1 MNNLGVKLNEGTVK
15 TIPSYEVAEMMN
27 KQHWEVLRML
37 EGYEPS
43 KGSKSRRVVGIIPI
57 LTNNNVVVSDYF
69 IESTYKDS
77 SGKQN
82 KYYECSK
89 LGCDMLANKMTGEK
103 GILFTARYVKKF
115 NEMEKTINSNDQLKS
130 QLLLSIYNGGQDGI
144 LAAKQ
149 LTDLEVQE
157 ATKPLYR
164 EISHKEDV
172 IVGLVED
179 IDLATKRQRIKQI
192 INHNANG
199 RFSERYG
206 LLYKEFQDKYHIDIK
221 RRMNNLELKSMITNK
236 EGKDVKVTNKIKTN
250 QMEYIDKI
258 LCMTPQLYEIACKV
272 FENDVEELMKEWKN
286 II

>member
-1 MNNLGVKLNEGTVK
+1 MNNLEVRLNEGTVK
-15 TIPSYEVAEMMN
+15 TIPSYEVAEMMRRAHA
-27 KQHWEVLRML
+27 KVIRML
-37 EGYEPS
+37 EGD
-43 KGSKSRRVVGIIPI
+43 KSHVGIIPT
-57 LTNNNVVVSDYF
+57 LTEAQLGVSDYF
-69 IESTYKDS
+69 IEGTYKDT

-82 KYYECSK
+82 KYYECTK
-89 LGCDMLANKMTGEK
+89 LGCDMLANKMSGEK
-103 GILFTARYVKKF
+103 GILFTAKYVKKF
-115 NEMEKTINSNDQLKS
+115 NEMEKIINSNDQLKS

-164 EISHKEDV
+164 EINHKEDV

-221 RRMNNLELKSMITNK
+221 RRMNNLELKSIITNK

>member
-1 MNNLGVKLNEGTVK
+1 MNNLEVKLNEGTAQ
-15 TIPSYEVAEMMN
+15 TISSREVAKMMEVRHDNLMN
-27 KQHWEVLRML
+27 KIEKHTAILQKVNDL
-37 EGYEPS
+37 
-43 KGSKSRRVVGIIPI
+43 KIKVVD
-57 LTNNNVVVSDYF
+57 LWQLS
-69 IESTYKDS
+69 SYKDAK
-77 SGKQN
+77 GETRKEYQVT
-82 KYYECSK
+82 KK
-89 LGCDMLANKMTGEK
+89 GCEFLAHKTTGEK
-103 GILFTARYVKKF
+103 GDIFTIRYMDRF
-115 NEMEKTINSNDQLKS
+115 EEMEKIINSNEQLKS

-157 ATKPLYR
+157 ATKPLYK
-164 EISHKEDV
+164 EINHKEDV

-221 RRMNNLELKSMITNK
+221 RRMNNLELKSIITNK

>member
-1 MNNLGVKLNEGTVK
+1 MNNLEVKLNEGTAQ
-15 TIPSYEVAEMMN
+15 TISSREVAKMMEVRHDNLMN
-27 KQHWEVLRML
+27 KIEKHTAILQKVNDL
-37 EGYEPS
+37 
-43 KGSKSRRVVGIIPI
+43 KIKVVD
-57 LTNNNVVVSDYF
+57 LWQLS
-69 IESTYKDS
+69 SYKDTK
-77 SGKQN
+77 GETRKEYQVT
-82 KYYECSK
+82 KK
-89 LGCDMLANKMTGEK
+89 GCEFLAHKTTGEK
-103 GILFTARYVKKF
+103 GDIFTIRYMDRF
-115 NEMEKTINSNDQLKS
+115 EEMEKIINSNEQLKS

-157 ATKPLYR
+157 ATKPLYK
-164 EISHKEDV
+164 EINHKEDV

-221 RRMNNLELKSMITNK
+221 RRMNNLELKSIITNK

>member
-1 MNNLGVKLNEGTVK
+1 MNNLEVRLNESIVK
-15 TIPSYEVAEMMN
+15 TIPSYEVAKMMD

-43 KGSKSRRVVGIIPI
+43 KGSKSRRVVGIIPT
-57 LTNNNVVVSDYF
+57 LTDNNVVASDYF
-69 IESTYKDS
+69 IESTYKDT

-82 KYYECSK
+82 KYYECTK

-130 QLLLSIYNGGQDGI
+130 QLLLSIYNWGQDGI

-164 EISHKEDV
+164 EINHKEDV

-221 RRMNNLELKSMITNK
+221 RRMNNLELKSIIANK
-236 EGKDVKVTNKIKTN
+236 EGKNIKVTNKIKTN

-258 LCMTPQLYEIACKV
+258 LCMTPHLYEIACKV
-272 FENDVEELMKEWKN
+272 FENDVEEIMKEWKN

>member
-1 MNNLGVKLNEGTVK
+1 MNNLEVKLNEGTAQ
-15 TIPSYEVAEMMN
+15 TISSREVAKMMEVRHDNLMN
-27 KQHWEVLRML
+27 KIEKHTAILQKVNDL
-37 EGYEPS
+37 
-43 KGSKSRRVVGIIPI
+43 KIKVVD
-57 LTNNNVVVSDYF
+57 LWQLS
-69 IESTYKDS
+69 SYKDTK
-77 SGKQN
+77 GETRKEYQVT
-82 KYYECSK
+82 KK
-89 LGCDMLANKMTGEK
+89 GCEFLAHKTTGEK
-103 GILFTARYVKKF
+103 GDIFTIRYMDRF
-115 NEMEKTINSNDQLKS
+115 EEMEKIINSNEQLKS

-164 EISHKEDV
+164 EINHKEDV

-221 RRMNNLELKSMITNK
+221 RRMNNLELKSIIANK
-236 EGKDVKVTNKIKTN
+236 EGKNIKVTNKIKTN

>member
-1 MNNLGVKLNEGTVK
+1 MNNLEVRLNESTVK
-15 TIPSYEVAEMMN
+15 TIPSYEVAKMMEREHS
-27 KQHWEVLRML
+27 KVLKML
-37 EGYEPS
+37 EGETY
-43 KGSKSRRVVGIIPI
+43 KDGRTKVVGIIPV
-57 LTNNNVVVSDYF
+57 LTEARTRVSDYF
-69 IESTYKDS
+69 IESTYKDA
-77 SGKQN
+77 SGKTN
-82 KYYECSK
+82 KCYECTK
-89 LGCDMLANKMTGEK
+89 LGCDILANKMTGEK

-164 EISHKEDV
+164 EINHKEDV

-221 RRMNNLELKSMITNK
+221 RRMNNLELKSIITNK

>member
-1 MNNLGVKLNEGTVK
+1 MNNLEVRLNESIVK
-15 TIPSYEVAEMMN
+15 TIPSYEVAEMMGRAH
-27 KQHWEVLRML
+27 KEVLKML
-37 EGYEPS
+37 EGQKRPDGTY
-43 KGSKSRRVVGIIPI
+43 KHVGIIPT
-57 LTNNNVVVSDYF
+57 LLSGQFHLADYF
-69 IESTYKDS
+69 IESTYKDT
-77 SGKQN
+77 SGKTN
-82 KYYECSK
+82 KCYECTK

-164 EISHKEDV
+164 EINHKEDV

-221 RRMNNLELKSMITNK
+221 RRMNNLELKSIITNK
-236 EGKDVKVTNKIKTN
+236 EGKDIKVTNKIKTN

>member
-1 MNNLGVKLNEGTVK
+1 MNNLEVRLNEGTVK

-69 IESTYKDS
+69 IENTYKDA

-89 LGCDMLANKMTGEK
+89 LGCDMLANKMSGEK
-103 GILFTARYVKKF
+103 GILFTAKYVKKF
-115 NEMEKTINSNDQLKS
+115 NAMEKLINSNDQLKS

-164 EISHKEDV
+164 EINHKEDV

-221 RRMNNLELKSMITNK
+221 RRMNNLEPKSIITNK
-236 EGKDVKVTNKIKTN
+236 EGKDVKITNKIKTN

>member
-1 MNNLGVKLNEGTVK
+1 MNNLEVRLNEGTVK
-15 TIPSYEVAEMMN
+15 TIPSYEVAEMMGRVHA
-27 KQHWEVLRML
+27 KVIRML
-37 EGYEPS
+37 EGD
-43 KGSKSRRVVGIIPI
+43 KSHVGIIPT
-57 LTNNNVVVSDYF
+57 LTEAQLGVSDYF
-69 IESTYKDS
+69 IEGTYKDT

-82 KYYECSK
+82 KYYECTK

-164 EISHKEDV
+164 EINHKEDV

-221 RRMNNLELKSMITNK
+221 RRMNNLELKSIITNK

>member
-1 MNNLGVKLNEGTVK
+1 MNNLEVRLNGGTVK
-15 TIPSYEVAEMMN
+15 TIPSYEVAEMMGRAHA
-27 KQHWEVLRML
+27 KVIRML
-37 EGYEPS
+37 EGD
-43 KGSKSRRVVGIIPI
+43 KSHVGIIPT
-57 LTNNNVVVSDYF
+57 LTEAQLGVSDYF
-69 IESTYKDS
+69 IEGTYKDT

-82 KYYECSK
+82 KYYECTK
-89 LGCDMLANKMTGEK
+89 LGCDMLANKMSGEK
-103 GILFTARYVKKF
+103 GILFTAKYVKKF

-130 QLLLSIYNGGQDGI
+130 QLLLSIYNGGQNGV

-164 EISHKEDV
+164 EINHKEDV

-221 RRMNNLELKSMITNK
+221 RRMNNLELKSIITNK
-236 EGKDVKVTNKIKTN
+236 EGKDIKVTNKIKTN

>member
-1 MNNLGVKLNEGTVK
+1 MNNLEVRLNGGTVK
-15 TIPSYEVAEMMN
+15 TIPSYEVAEMMGRAHA
-27 KQHWEVLRML
+27 KVIRML
-37 EGYEPS
+37 EGD
-43 KGSKSRRVVGIIPI
+43 KSHVGIIPT
-57 LTNNNVVVSDYF
+57 LTEAQLGVSDYF
-69 IESTYKDS
+69 IEGTYKDT

-82 KYYECSK
+82 KYYECTK
-89 LGCDMLANKMTGEK
+89 LGCDMLANKMSGEK
-103 GILFTARYVKKF
+103 GILFTAKYVKKF
-115 NEMEKTINSNDQLKS
+115 NEMEKIINSNDQLKS

-164 EISHKEDV
+164 EINHKEDV

-221 RRMNNLELKSMITNK
+221 RRMNNLELKSIITNN

>member
-1 MNNLGVKLNEGTVK
+1 MNNLEVRLNGGTVK
-15 TIPSYEVAEMMN
+15 TIPSYEVAEMMGRAHA
-27 KQHWEVLRML
+27 KVIRML
-37 EGYEPS
+37 EGD
-43 KGSKSRRVVGIIPI
+43 KSHVGIIPT
-57 LTNNNVVVSDYF
+57 LTEAQLGVSDYF
-69 IESTYKDS
+69 IEGTYKDT

-82 KYYECSK
+82 KYYECTK
-89 LGCDMLANKMTGEK
+89 LGCDMLANKMSGEK
-103 GILFTARYVKKF
+103 GILFTAKYVKKF
-115 NEMEKTINSNDQLKS
+115 NEMEKIINSNDQLKS

-144 LAAKQ
+144 LATKQ

-164 EISHKEDV
+164 EINHKEDV

-199 RFSERYG
+199 KFSERYG

-221 RRMNNLELKSMITNK
+221 RRMNNLELKSIITNK

>member
-1 MNNLGVKLNEGTVK
+1 MNELINRNEKVK
-15 TIPSYEVAEMMN
+15 TISSREVAKMMEVRHDNLMN
-27 KQHWEVLRML
+27 KIEKHTA
-37 EGYEPS
+37 
-43 KGSKSRRVVGIIPI
+43 I
-57 LTNNNVVVSDYF
+57 LQKVTDLKIKVSDLWQAN
-69 IESTYKDS
+69 SYKDS
-77 SGKQN
+77 TGRSLKEYQVT
-82 KYYECSK
+82 KK
-89 LGCDMLANKMTGEK
+89 GCEFLAHKTTGEK
-103 GILFTARYVKKF
+103 GDIFTIRYMDRF
-115 NEMEKTINSNDQLKS
+115 EEMEKIINSNDQLKS

-164 EISHKEDV
+164 EINHKEDV

-221 RRMNNLELKSMITNK
+221 RRMNNLELKSIITNK

>member
-1 MNNLGVKLNEGTVK
+1 MNNLEVRLNGGTVK
-15 TIPSYEVAEMMN
+15 TIPSYEVAEMMGRAHA
-27 KQHWEVLRML
+27 KVIRML
-37 EGYEPS
+37 EGD
-43 KGSKSRRVVGIIPI
+43 KSHVGIIPT
-57 LTNNNVVVSDYF
+57 LTEAQLGVSDYF
-69 IESTYKDS
+69 IEGTYKDT

-82 KYYECSK
+82 KYYECTK
-89 LGCDMLANKMTGEK
+89 LGCDMLANKMSGEK
-103 GILFTARYVKKF
+103 GILFTAKYVKKF

-164 EISHKEDV
+164 EINHKEDV

-221 RRMNNLELKSMITNK
+221 RRMNNLELKSIITNK

>member
-1 MNNLGVKLNEGTVK
+1 MNNLEVKLNGGTVK

-43 KGSKSRRVVGIIPI
+43 KGSKSRRVVGIIPT

-69 IESTYKDS
+69 IENTYKDA

-89 LGCDMLANKMTGEK
+89 LGCDMLANKMSGEK
-103 GILFTARYVKKF
+103 GILFTAKYVKKF
-115 NEMEKTINSNDQLKS
+115 NAMEKLINSNDQLKS

-149 LTDLEVQE
+149 LTNLEVQE
-157 ATKPLYR
+157 ATKPLYK
-164 EISHKEDV
+164 EINHKEDV

-179 IDLATKRQRIKQI
+179 IDLATKRQRIKEI

-221 RRMNNLELKSMITNK
+221 RRMNNLELKSIITNK

>member
-1 MNNLGVKLNEGTVK
+1 MNNLEVRLNGGTVK
-15 TIPSYEVAEMMN
+15 TIPSYEVAEMMGRAHA
-27 KQHWEVLRML
+27 KVIRML
-37 EGYEPS
+37 EGD
-43 KGSKSRRVVGIIPI
+43 KSHVGIIPT
-57 LTNNNVVVSDYF
+57 LTDAQLGVSDYF
-69 IESTYKDS
+69 IEGTYKDT

-82 KYYECSK
+82 KYYECTK
-89 LGCDMLANKMTGEK
+89 LGCDMLANKMSGEK
-103 GILFTARYVKKF
+103 GILFTAKYVKKF
-115 NEMEKTINSNDQLKS
+115 NEIEKIINSNDQLKS

-164 EISHKEDV
+164 EINHKEDV

-221 RRMNNLELKSMITNK
+221 RRMNNLELKSIITNK

>member
-1 MNNLGVKLNEGTVK
+1 MNNLEVRLNGGTVK
-15 TIPSYEVAEMMN
+15 TIPSYEVAEMMGRAHA
-27 KQHWEVLRML
+27 KVIRML
-37 EGYEPS
+37 EGD
-43 KGSKSRRVVGIIPI
+43 KSHVGIIPT
-57 LTNNNVVVSDYF
+57 LTEAQLGVSDYF
-69 IESTYKDS
+69 IEGTYKDT

-82 KYYECSK
+82 KYYECTK
-89 LGCDMLANKMTGEK
+89 LGCDMLANKMSGEK
-103 GILFTARYVKKF
+103 GILFTAKYVKKF
-115 NEMEKTINSNDQLKS
+115 NEMEKIINSNDQLKS

-164 EISHKEDV
+164 EINHKEDV

-199 RFSERYG
+199 KFSERYG

-221 RRMNNLELKSMITNK
+221 RRMNNLELKSIITNK

>member
-1 MNNLGVKLNEGTVK
+1 MNNLEVRLNEGTVK

-69 IESTYKDS
+69 IENTYKDA

-89 LGCDMLANKMTGEK
+89 LGCDMLANKMSGEK
-103 GILFTARYVKKF
+103 GILFTAKYVKKF
-115 NEMEKTINSNDQLKS
+115 NAMEKLINSNDQLKS

-164 EISHKEDV
+164 EINHKEDV

-221 RRMNNLELKSMITNK
+221 RRMNNLELKSIITNK

>member
-1 MNNLGVKLNEGTVK
+1 MNNLEVRLNGGTVK
-15 TIPSYEVAEMMN
+15 TIPSYEVAEMMGRAHA
-27 KQHWEVLRML
+27 KVIRML
-37 EGYEPS
+37 EGD
-43 KGSKSRRVVGIIPI
+43 KSHVGIIPT
-57 LTNNNVVVSDYF
+57 LTEAQLGVSDYF
-69 IESTYKDS
+69 IEGTYKDT

-82 KYYECSK
+82 KYYECTK
-89 LGCDMLANKMTGEK
+89 LGCDMLANKMSGEK
-103 GILFTARYVKKF
+103 GILFTAKYVKKF
-115 NEMEKTINSNDQLKS
+115 NEMEKIINSNDQLKS

-164 EISHKEDV
+164 EINHKEDV

-221 RRMNNLELKSMITNK
+221 RRMNNLELKSIITNK

>member
-1 MNNLGVKLNEGTVK
+1 MNNLEVRLNESTVK
-15 TIPSYEVAEMMN
+15 TIPSYEVAKMMEREHS
-27 KQHWEVLRML
+27 KVLKML
-37 EGYEPS
+37 EGETY
-43 KGSKSRRVVGIIPI
+43 KDGRTKVVGIIPV
-57 LTNNNVVVSDYF
+57 LTEARTRVSDYF
-69 IESTYKDS
+69 IESTYKDA
-77 SGKQN
+77 SGKTN
-82 KYYECSK
+82 KCYECTK
-89 LGCDMLANKMTGEK
+89 LGCDILANKMTGEK

-164 EISHKEDV
+164 EINHKEDV

-221 RRMNNLELKSMITNK
+221 RRMNNLELKSIITNK
-236 EGKDVKVTNKIKTN
+236 EGKNVKITNKIKTN

>member
-1 MNNLGVKLNEGTVK
+1 MNNLEVRLNESIVK
-15 TIPSYEVAEMMN
+15 TIPSYEVAEMMGRSH
-27 KQHWEVLRML
+27 KEVLKML
-37 EGYEPS
+37 EGQKRSDGTY
-43 KGSKSRRVVGIIPI
+43 KHVGIIPT
-57 LTNNNVVVSDYF
+57 LLSGQFHLADYF
-69 IESTYKDS
+69 IESTYKDA
-77 SGKQN
+77 SGKTN
-82 KYYECSK
+82 KCYECTK

-157 ATKPLYR
+157 ATKPLYK
-164 EISHKEDV
+164 EINHKEDV

-221 RRMNNLELKSMITNK
+221 RRMNNLDPKSIITNK

>member
-1 MNNLGVKLNEGTVK
+1 MNNFEVRLNESTVK

-43 KGSKSRRVVGIIPI
+43 KGSKSRRVVGIIPT
-57 LTNNNVVVSDYF
+57 LTDNNVVVSDYF
-69 IESTYKDS
+69 IESAYKDA

-82 KYYECSK
+82 KCYECSK
-89 LGCDMLANKMTGEK
+89 LGCDMLANKITGEK
-103 GILFTARYVKKF
+103 GILFTAKYVKKF
-115 NEMEKTINSNDQLKS
+115 NAMEKLINSNDQLKS

-157 ATKPLYR
+157 ATKPLYK
-164 EISHKEDV
+164 EINHKEDI

-221 RRMNNLELKSMITNK
+221 RRMNNLELKSIITNK
-236 EGKDVKVTNKIKTN
+236 EGKDIKVTNKIKTN

>member
-1 MNNLGVKLNEGTVK
+1 MMNNLEVRLNEGTIK
-15 TIPSYEVAEMMN
+15 TIPSYEVAEMMGRAHA
-27 KQHWEVLRML
+27 KVIRML
-37 EGYEPS
+37 EGD
-43 KGSKSRRVVGIIPI
+43 KSHVGIIPT
-57 LTNNNVVVSDYF
+57 LTEAQLGVSDYF
-69 IESTYKDS
+69 IEGTYKDT

-82 KYYECSK
+82 KYYECTK
-89 LGCDMLANKMTGEK
+89 LGCDMLANKMSGEK
-103 GILFTARYVKKF
+103 GILFTAKYVKKF

-164 EISHKEDV
+164 EINHKEDV

-221 RRMNNLELKSMITNK
+221 RRMNNLELKSIIANK
-236 EGKDVKVTNKIKTN
+236 EGKNIKVTNKIKTN

>member
-1 MNNLGVKLNEGTVK
+1 MNELIPVTQNKNGELLVSARDLHKVLKVEKAFSTWIQVQLENVDAIENEDFFPLKEESTGGR
-15 TIPSYEVAEMMN
+15 PSIDYALKIDIAKEISM
-27 KQHWEVLRML
+27 
-37 EGYEPS
+37 
-43 KGSKSRRVVGIIPI
+43 VVGVSPRTNKETRKISKQVRKYFLECERQLKENKLQ
-57 LTNNNVVVSDYF
+57 LTRK
-69 IESTYKDS
+69 EEL
-77 SGKQN
+77 QL
-82 KYYECSK
+82 K
-89 LGCDMLANKMTGEK
+89 L
-103 GILFTARYVKKF
+103 F
-115 NEMEKTINSNDQLKS
+115 SNDS
-130 QLLLSIYNGGQDGI
+130 M
-144 LAAKQ
+144 
-149 LTDLEVQE
+149 EVVNAHKELVQIEIQE

-164 EISHKEDV
+164 EINHKEDV

-221 RRMNNLELKSMITNK
+221 RRMNNLELKSIITNK